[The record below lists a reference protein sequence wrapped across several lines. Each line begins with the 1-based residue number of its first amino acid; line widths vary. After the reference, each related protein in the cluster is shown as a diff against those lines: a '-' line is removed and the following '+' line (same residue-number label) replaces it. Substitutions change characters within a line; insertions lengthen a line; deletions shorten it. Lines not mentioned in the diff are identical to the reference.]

1 MRRIVMLTF
10 VLLIV
15 GAASGLADPVNVDS
29 LIALRWQKTMVLDIT
44 AAQTA
49 YSDSWV
55 GGEAGTFA
63 WVSNLNAKVE
73 RRFSQKFNFK
83 SNLRLA
89 FGETTVQDEESKSW
103 SKPKKSTDLI
113 DWENVATFP
122 LQAFVDPYLAL
133 RFESQFLDASVAE
146 KKRYFN
152 PKKFTYSGGIAR
164 IFYRKEK
171 DELSS
176 RLGLALRQQIHN
188 DIIDLET
195 LETKNNT
202 DTDGGIESVTDAQFT
217 LSKRVG
223 YIGKLS
229 LYKALFSSISD
240 DAEGTDFE
248 GFWKAVDVNLENT
261 LKVSVSKIMTVIMYN
276 QFLYDKEITK
286 KGRVKQTMGVGLT
299 FTMW

>member
-1 MRRIVMLTF
+1 MRQYFYLTF
-10 VLLIV
+10 FIILV
-15 GAASGLADPVNVDS
+15 GVVNAHADDVNVDS
-29 LIALRWQKTMVLDIT
+29 LISLRWQKTMVLDIT

-89 FGETTVQDEESKSW
+89 FGQTTVQDEESKSW

-113 DWENVATFP
+113 DWENIATFP
-122 LQAFVDPYLAL
+122 LQTFVDPYAAFRL
-133 RFESQFLDASVAE
+133 ESQFLDASVAA
-146 KKRYFN
+146 KKRYIN
-152 PKKFTYSGGIAR
+152 PMKFTLSAGIAR
-164 IFYRKEK
+164 IFYRQEK
-171 DELSS
+171 DEVSS
-176 RLGLALRQQIHN
+176 RLGLAVRQIRRN
-188 DIIDLET
+188 LITDMET
-195 LETKNNT
+195 LATEDSTQ
-202 DTDGGIESVTDAQFT
+202 TDGGIESVSDAQLT
-217 LSKRVG
+217 LSKRVQ

-229 LYKALFSSISD
+229 LYKAFFSSQKD
-240 DAEGTDFE
+240 EVEGTDLE
-248 GFWKAVDVNLENT
+248 GYWKSVDVNFENS
-261 LKVSVSKIMTVIMYN
+261 LKVSVSKIMTVILYN
-276 QFLYDKEITK
+276 QFLYDKEVSK

>member
-1 MRRIVMLTF
+1 MNRFSAALLVIILT
-10 VLLIV
+10 LS
-15 GAASGLADPVNVDS
+15 ATALAEIVNVDS
-29 LIALRWQKTMVLDIT
+29 LIALRWQKAMVLDIT

-89 FGETTVQDEESKSW
+89 FGETTIQDEESKSW

-113 DWENVATFP
+113 DWENVASFP

-133 RFESQFLDASVAE
+133 RFESQFLDASVPA
-146 KKRYFN
+146 KNRYIN
-152 PKKFTYSGGIAR
+152 PMKFTFSGGIAR
-164 IFYRKEK
+164 IFYKKEK
-171 DELSS
+171 DEVSS
-176 RLGLALRQQIHN
+176 RLGLAVRKTFRNVITN
-188 DIIDLET
+188 MET
-195 LETKNNT
+195 LATADST
-202 DTDGGIESVTDAQFT
+202 QTDGGIESVSDAQLT
-217 LSKRVG
+217 LGKRVK

-229 LYKALFSSISD
+229 LFKALFSSQSD
-240 DAEGTDFE
+240 EVKGTNFE
-248 GFWKAVDVNLENT
+248 NDWKAIDVNLENS
-261 LKVSVSKIMTVIMYN
+261 LKVSVSKIMTVILYN
-276 QFLYDKEITK
+276 QFLYDKEVSK
-286 KGRVKQTMGVGLT
+286 KGRIKQTMGVGLT

>member
-1 MRRIVMLTF
+1 MRRIVVVTF
-10 VLLIV
+10 ALLIM

-29 LIALRWQKTMVLDIT
+29 LIELRWQQTMVLDIT

-89 FGETTVQDEESKSW
+89 FGQTTVQDEESKSW

-188 DIIDLET
+188 DIINLET

-202 DTDGGIESVTDAQFT
+202 DTDGGIESVTDAQIT
-217 LSKRVG
+217 LSKRVA

-240 DAEGTDFE
+240 DAEGTEFE

>member
-1 MRRIVMLTF
+1 MQRSLYLT
-10 VLLIV
+10 VLL
-15 GAASGLADPVNVDS
+15 ALAMFCTGFAEDINVDS

-89 FGETTVQDEESKSW
+89 FGQTTVQDEETKSW

-113 DWENVATFP
+113 DWENIATFP
-122 LQAFVDPYLAL
+122 LQAFVDPYAAF
-133 RFESQFLDASVAE
+133 RFESQFLDASVAA
-146 KKRYFN
+146 KKRYLN
-152 PKKFTYSGGIAR
+152 PMKFTFSAGIAR
-164 IFYRKEK
+164 IFYRHEK
-171 DELSS
+171 DEVSS
-176 RLGLALRQQIHN
+176 RLGLAIRQIRRN
-188 DIIDLET
+188 VITDMET
-195 LETKNNT
+195 LATT
-202 DTDGGIESVTDAQFT
+202 DSTQTDGGIESVSDAQLT
-217 LSKRVG
+217 LSKRVQ

-229 LYKALFSSISD
+229 LFKALFSSQSD
-240 DAEGTDFE
+240 GVEGTDFE
-248 GFWKAVDVNLENT
+248 GFWKAVDVNFENS
-261 LKVSVSKIMTVIMYN
+261 LKVSVSKIMTVILYN
-276 QFLYDKEITK
+276 QFLYDKEISK

>member
-55 GGEAGTFA
+55 GGEAGTFS

>member
-29 LIALRWQKTMVLDIT
+29 LMALRWQKTMVLDIT

-133 RFESQFLDASVAE
+133 RFESQFLAASVAE

>member
-29 LIALRWQKTMVLDIT
+29 LMALRWQKTMVLDIT

>member
-276 QFLYDKEITK
+276 QFHYDKEITK

>member
-29 LIALRWQKTMVLDIT
+29 LMALRWQKTMVLDIT

-113 DWENVATFP
+113 DWENVGTFP

>member
-1 MRRIVMLTF
+1 MSRVILYF
-10 VLLIV
+10 VLFVIMLS
-15 GAASGLADPVNVDS
+15 AAAIAEQANVDS
-29 LIALRWQKTMVLDIT
+29 LISLRWQKTMILDIT

-73 RRFSQKFNFK
+73 RRFSQKFNLK

-89 FGETTVQDEESKSW
+89 FGETTIQDEETKSW

-133 RFESQFLDASVAE
+133 RFESQFLDASVPA
-146 KKRYFN
+146 KKRYLN
-152 PKKFTYSGGIAR
+152 PMKLTYSGGIAR
-164 IFYRKEK
+164 VFYRQEK
-171 DELSS
+171 SEVSS
-176 RLGLALRQQIHN
+176 RLGLAVRQIFKN
-188 DIIDLET
+188 VVANLET
-195 LETKNNT
+195 LETVDST
-202 DTDGGIESVTDAQFT
+202 QTDGGIESVTDAQLT
-217 LSKRVG
+217 LSKRVE

-229 LYKALFSSISD
+229 MYKAFFSSQSD
-240 DAEGTDFE
+240 KVEGTAFE
-248 GFWKAVDVNLENT
+248 GFWKALDVNLENT
-261 LKVSVSKIMTVIMYN
+261 LKVSVSKIMTVILYN
-276 QFLYDKEITK
+276 QFLYDKEVTK
-286 KGRVKQTMGVGLT
+286 KGRIKQTMGVGLT

>member
-1 MRRIVMLTF
+1 MNRIHAALLVMILTMS
-10 VLLIV
+10 
-15 GAASGLADPVNVDS
+15 ATALAESVNVDS

-89 FGETTVQDEESKSW
+89 FGETTIQDEESKSW

-113 DWENVATFP
+113 DWENVASFP
-122 LQAFVDPYLAL
+122 LQAFVDPYLAV
-133 RFESQFLDASVAE
+133 RFESQFLDASVPA
-146 KKRYFN
+146 KKRYLN
-152 PKKFTYSGGIAR
+152 PMKFTYSGGIAR
-164 IFYRKEK
+164 IFYQKEK
-171 DELSS
+171 DEVSS
-176 RLGLALRQQIHN
+176 RLGLAVRQTFKNVIT
-188 DIIDLET
+188 DMET
-195 LETKNNT
+195 LATT
-202 DTDGGIESVTDAQFT
+202 DSTQTDGGIESVSDAQLT
-217 LSKRVG
+217 LGKRVK

-229 LYKALFSSISD
+229 LFKAVFSSQSD
-240 DAEGTDFE
+240 KVKGTNFE
-248 GFWKAVDVNLENT
+248 DDWKAIDVNLENS
-261 LKVSVSKIMTVIMYN
+261 LKVSVSKIMTVILYN
-276 QFLYDKEITK
+276 QFLYDKEVSR
-286 KGRVKQTMGVGLT
+286 KGRIKQTMGVGLT

>member
-1 MRRIVMLTF
+1 MRRIVVVTF
-10 VLLIV
+10 ALLIM

>member
-29 LIALRWQKTMVLDIT
+29 LMALRWQKTMVLDIT

-83 SNLRLA
+83 SNVRLA

-261 LKVSVSKIMTVIMYN
+261 LKVSVGKIMTVIMYN

>member
-1 MRRIVMLTF
+1 MLRK
-10 VLLIV
+10 LLFAILLFMF
-15 GAASGLADPVNVDS
+15 GAATLLAEEVNVDS
-29 LIALRWQKTMVLDIT
+29 LIALHWQKTMALDIT
-44 AAQTA
+44 AAQAA

-63 WVSNLNAKVE
+63 WVSNLNAKME

-83 SNLRLA
+83 LNLRLA
-89 FGETTVQDEESKSW
+89 FGQTTVQDEESKSW

-122 LQAFVDPYLAL
+122 LEAFVDPYLAV

-152 PKKFTYSGGIAR
+152 PKKLTYSGGIAR
-164 IFYRKEK
+164 VFYRKEK
-171 DELSS
+171 GELTS
-176 RLGLALRQQIHN
+176 RLGMALRQLMHN
-188 DIIDLET
+188 DIVNLET
-195 LETKNNT
+195 LETKSST
-202 DTDGGIESVTDAQFT
+202 DTDGGIESVTDAQFE
-217 LSKRVG
+217 LSKRVQ

-229 LYKALFSSISD
+229 MFKGLFSSISD
-240 DAEGTDFE
+240 DVEGTEFE
-248 GFWKAVDVNLENT
+248 GFWKAVDVNFENT
-261 LKVSVSKIMTVIMYN
+261 LKVSVSKIMTVILYN

-286 KGRVKQTMGVGLT
+286 KGRIKQTMGVGLT

>member
-29 LIALRWQKTMVLDIT
+29 LMALRWQKTMVLDIT

-261 LKVSVSKIMTVIMYN
+261 LTVSVSKIMTVIMYN